1 MLDIYYQNVRGI
13 RTKTNDIYNN
23 VTLSNYPII
32 ALTETWL
39 NDNICNREIFD
50 SRYIVYRRDRC
61 LSRGSKKDGGGVLVA
76 VSRNIPSAR
85 VESWESECED
95 IWVTLQINCGNIVKR
110 IALCVI
116 YLPPPVRLE
125 SLGTFLENASNVM
138 NHVSDVVIM
147 GDLNLSFIKWTK
159 DSLNHLIPS
168 NYNCTL
174 GYTFVDFIT
183 ENDLKQVNAISNVD
197 GNFLDVIL
205 TNIPDSTVVM
215 PTSLVTKVDQKHP
228 PLLLNVASHVSQN
241 YLESNPR
248 CDFNFFKADYEKI
261 ITELK
266 GINWNNAF
274 SESVTVNDML
284 STFYEL
290 LSDIIAQYVPKRRAR
305 LSEFP
310 PWFDTALK
318 KLLSEK
324 NSKRLKY
331 KKYKNPRDKLE
342 YEILRSRCQKQL
354 KTCYKEYVTRMED
367 NIAKN
372 PKLLWNYV
380 KNKRKGN
387 LSLPGIMY
395 SGVQCEDNGPG
406 IANLFASHF
415 SSVYSNSSN
424 PVLHSVIN
432 SSSGVS
438 LGRIKFTE
446 RQVLNKIKRLDALK
460 GAGPDKVPPLF
471 VKRCGKYLALP
482 LCLIINRSFEDGVFP
497 DEWKKARIVPVYKKG
512 EQNNVKNYR
521 PISILSCFSKL
532 CESLLCPIIT
542 QHMNSTITPA
552 QHGFITG
559 RSVQTNLV
567 AFVSDLSVAVDRG
580 KQIDAIYTDFSS
592 AFDKVSHSLLLSK
605 LESYGIYGNLLNW
618 FQSYLFQR
626 PQMVSV
632 KGYDSEI
639 YFAKSGVPQGSHL
652 GPILFTIF
660 INDITNQIRHCKV
673 SLYADDLKIHHEVDS
688 TLDIKLIQNDL
699 DRLLNW
705 CQNNFMTLNATKC
718 YHIKYTKKRAPIQS
732 NYNINGTILQEVNE
746 IRDLGVIIDSK
757 LTFSSHINAA
767 AKRGARMLGFIKRNT
782 KEFRLIRT
790 KKILYNS
797 LVLSHLE
804 FASEVWSPIYAVQS
818 QRIESVQRAFTRH
831 LAYISSGISHRV
843 PYYQRLNHFKM
854 NTLNNR
860 RKIHD
865 ILFLHKLLNGMAD
878 CNELVDN
885 IKLTVPTRIP
895 RYPISKPFHVPFCR
909 TNVGKRSPLARFCG
923 EYNSLCGSSDNLDIF
938 HDPFIKFKRKIMLS
952 LKLD

>member
-1 MLDIYYQNVRGI
+1 
-13 RTKTNDIYNN
+13 
-23 VTLSNYPII
+23 
-32 ALTETWL
+32 
-39 NDNICNREIFD
+39 
-50 SRYIVYRRDRC
+50 
-61 LSRGSKKDGGGVLVA
+61 
-76 VSRNIPSAR
+76 
-85 VESWESECED
+85 
-95 IWVTLQINCGNIVKR
+95 
-110 IALCVI
+110 
-116 YLPPPVRLE
+116 
-125 SLGTFLENASNVM
+125 
-138 NHVSDVVIM
+138 
-147 GDLNLSFIKWTK
+147 
-159 DSLNHLIPS
+159 
-168 NYNCTL
+168 
-174 GYTFVDFIT
+174 
-183 ENDLKQVNAISNVD
+183 
-197 GNFLDVIL
+197 
-205 TNIPDSTVVM
+205 
-215 PTSLVTKVDQKHP
+215 
-228 PLLLNVASHVSQN
+228 
-241 YLESNPR
+241 
-248 CDFNFFKADYEKI
+248 
-261 ITELK
+261 
-266 GINWNNAF
+266 
-274 SESVTVNDML
+274 ML

-395 SGVQCEDNGPG
+395 SGVQREDNGPG

-415 SSVYSNSSN
+415 SSVYN
-424 PVLHSVIN
+424 
-432 SSSGVS
+432 
-438 LGRIKFTE
+438 
-446 RQVLNKIKRLDALK
+446 
-460 GAGPDKVPPLF
+460 
-471 VKRCGKYLALP
+471 
-482 LCLIINRSFEDGVFP
+482 
-497 DEWKKARIVPVYKKG
+497 
-512 EQNNVKNYR
+512 
-521 PISILSCFSKL
+521 
-532 CESLLCPIIT
+532 
-542 QHMNSTITPA
+542 
-552 QHGFITG
+552 
-559 RSVQTNLV
+559 
-567 AFVSDLSVAVDRG
+567 
-580 KQIDAIYTDFSS
+580 
-592 AFDKVSHSLLLSK
+592 
-605 LESYGIYGNLLNW
+605 
-618 FQSYLFQR
+618 
-626 PQMVSV
+626 
-632 KGYDSEI
+632 
-639 YFAKSGVPQGSHL
+639 
-652 GPILFTIF
+652 
-660 INDITNQIRHCKV
+660 
-673 SLYADDLKIHHEVDS
+673 
-688 TLDIKLIQNDL
+688 
-699 DRLLNW
+699 
-705 CQNNFMTLNATKC
+705 
-718 YHIKYTKKRAPIQS
+718 
-732 NYNINGTILQEVNE
+732 
-746 IRDLGVIIDSK
+746 SK

-767 AKRGARMLGFIKRNT
+767 AKKGTRMLGFIKRNT

-938 HDPFIKFKRKIMLS
+938 HDPFNK
-952 LKLD
+952 

>member
-1 MLDIYYQNVRGI
+1 
-13 RTKTNDIYNN
+13 
-23 VTLSNYPII
+23 
-32 ALTETWL
+32 
-39 NDNICNREIFD
+39 
-50 SRYIVYRRDRC
+50 
-61 LSRGSKKDGGGVLVA
+61 
-76 VSRNIPSAR
+76 
-85 VESWESECED
+85 
-95 IWVTLQINCGNIVKR
+95 
-110 IALCVI
+110 
-116 YLPPPVRLE
+116 
-125 SLGTFLENASNVM
+125 
-138 NHVSDVVIM
+138 
-147 GDLNLSFIKWTK
+147 
-159 DSLNHLIPS
+159 
-168 NYNCTL
+168 
-174 GYTFVDFIT
+174 
-183 ENDLKQVNAISNVD
+183 
-197 GNFLDVIL
+197 
-205 TNIPDSTVVM
+205 
-215 PTSLVTKVDQKHP
+215 
-228 PLLLNVASHVSQN
+228 
-241 YLESNPR
+241 
-248 CDFNFFKADYEKI
+248 
-261 ITELK
+261 
-266 GINWNNAF
+266 
-274 SESVTVNDML
+274 ML

-432 SSSGVS
+432 SSS
-438 LGRIKFTE
+438 
-446 RQVLNKIKRLDALK
+446 
-460 GAGPDKVPPLF
+460 
-471 VKRCGKYLALP
+471 
-482 LCLIINRSFEDGVFP
+482 
-497 DEWKKARIVPVYKKG
+497 
-512 EQNNVKNYR
+512 
-521 PISILSCFSKL
+521 
-532 CESLLCPIIT
+532 
-542 QHMNSTITPA
+542 
-552 QHGFITG
+552 
-559 RSVQTNLV
+559 
-567 AFVSDLSVAVDRG
+567 
-580 KQIDAIYTDFSS
+580 
-592 AFDKVSHSLLLSK
+592 
-605 LESYGIYGNLLNW
+605 
-618 FQSYLFQR
+618 
-626 PQMVSV
+626 
-632 KGYDSEI
+632 
-639 YFAKSGVPQGSHL
+639 
-652 GPILFTIF
+652 
-660 INDITNQIRHCKV
+660 
-673 SLYADDLKIHHEVDS
+673 
-688 TLDIKLIQNDL
+688 
-699 DRLLNW
+699 
-705 CQNNFMTLNATKC
+705 
-718 YHIKYTKKRAPIQS
+718 
-732 NYNINGTILQEVNE
+732 
-746 IRDLGVIIDSK
+746 
-757 LTFSSHINAA
+757 
-767 AKRGARMLGFIKRNT
+767 
-782 KEFRLIRT
+782 
-790 KKILYNS
+790 
-797 LVLSHLE
+797 
-804 FASEVWSPIYAVQS
+804 VWSPIYAVQS